1 MKLIDILV
9 QELPKRG
16 CWPAEA
22 FFAMQD
28 SDGLVKFSKSREK
41 IYHDY
46 SDGHGWASEGGYD
59 WIRDGYPFEGD
70 FKTRVAKDNETAFI
84 AREQYEAALAAS
96 KQVWNGEGL
105 PTVGCRV
112 ETRFNGEWVE
122 ATVAY
127 TGRPETSGA
136 ADTCKWKEAL
146 VFDCKTTRPF
156 WADEFRPIRSEED
169 KKRDAAC
176 DAMHKWWREVAGQ
189 EREDG
194 SLIDIYSGIYD
205 AIAAGNIPGIR
216 IE

>member
-16 CWPAEA
+16 GWPDGVIK
-22 FFAMQD
+22 MSQD
-28 SDGLVKFSKSREK
+28 YDGEVWGWHG
-41 IYHDY
+41 HDY
-46 SDGHGWASEGGYD
+46 GNVKSFGRISVLADNHRKQS
-59 WIRDGYPFEGD
+59 
-70 FKTRVAKDNETAFI
+70 KDEDSICFVN
-84 AREQYEAALAAS
+84 REQYEAALAAS

-127 TGRPETSGA
+127 TGRPESSGA

-156 WADEFRPIRSEED
+156 WADEFRPIRSEAE
-169 KKRDAAC
+169 KKRDEAVAKLTDAICGDVPDTGMATAANY
-176 DAMHKWWREVAGQ
+176 AVRA
-189 EREDG
+189 
-194 SLIDIYSGIYD
+194 YD
-205 AIAAGNIPGIR
+205 AIAAGKVPGIR